1 MRIAHGVR
9 SALEQIGDALMRYF
23 SVPAVLV
30 AMFVSMPTG
39 AAAATIILNG
49 SFENNAAVATMFNMT
64 NPTFNATVAD
74 ATAFGNSSG
83 IGDLGEIDLVT
94 STDFGIAPQDGD
106 WKLGLHEQSLGGQ
119 DAFSMSLTEG
129 IVGGSTY
136 DLQFYG
142 ALLGGSPTGTL
153 EIGVSNSA
161 TSFGTLVFS
170 GTPLSADSWT
180 LFSALFVAPSNA
192 AFLTVRVTGTDG
204 YAFVDN
210 FTLESTASAV
220 PEPATLSLFGIGAA
234 AAGLRRWRRS
244 K

>member
-1 MRIAHGVR
+1 
-9 SALEQIGDALMRYF
+9 MRYF
-23 SVPAVLV
+23 SVPATFI
-30 AMFVSMPTG
+30 AMLLSMPTG

-49 SFENNAAVATMFNMT
+49 SFESNTAVASMFNMT
-64 NPTFNATVAD
+64 NTTFNATVAD
-74 ATAFGNSSG
+74 ATAFGTSTG
-83 IGDLGEIDLVT
+83 IGGLGEIDLVT
-94 STDFGIAPQDGD
+94 STDFGIAPQDGN
-106 WKLGLHEQSLGGQ
+106 WKLGLHQQLSGA
-119 DAFSMSLTEG
+119 DAFSLSLTEG

-142 ALLGGSPTGTL
+142 ARNSGSSVGTL

-170 GTPLSADSWT
+170 GTPTSVASWT

-192 AFLTVRVTGTDG
+192 AFLTVRVTGADG

-220 PEPATLSLFGIGAA
+220 PEPATLSLLGIGAA

-244 K
+244 KRATC